1 MDREAAELVQ
11 NAGGKVLE
19 DGMLARNL
27 CEQAK
32 KNNVAIFEL
41 LHALKMDMYIRVRP
55 CTAACHI
62 SNDLPRALTLFHLF
76 LFPWKIFHEFFFC
89 FGHLRSGIA
98 HTTLDSA

>member
-1 MDREAAELVQ
+1 VNAQDRFGHTPLWDALARMDREAAELVQ

-41 LHALKMDMYIRVRP
+41 LHVLKMDMYIRVRS
-55 CTAACHI
+55 CTAACV
-62 SNDLPRALTLFHLF
+62 TEHL
-76 LFPWKIFHEFFFC
+76 
-89 FGHLRSGIA
+89 
-98 HTTLDSA
+98 